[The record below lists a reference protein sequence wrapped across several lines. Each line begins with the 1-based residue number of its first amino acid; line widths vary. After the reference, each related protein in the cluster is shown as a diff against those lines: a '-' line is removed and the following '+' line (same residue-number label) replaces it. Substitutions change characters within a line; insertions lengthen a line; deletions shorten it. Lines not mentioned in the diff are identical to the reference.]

1 MLIEKQQ
8 LIASQE
14 LIKKDAERLV
24 MEKKEELT
32 KQVVSLEPVLLEAV
46 NYNGELKSEIE
57 SLEKE
62 VKEKENSILILQDRN
77 YLSEVRLSKTRR
89 YIKHRESEFNEE
101 FNWINVDF
109 RNKMHNMSQS
119 RRKLEQI
126 NKCITDKH
134 NALIGLNDF
143 LQKKLSIA
151 ENRVKSSQ
159 INNNNINL
167 VNNNAKM
174 LAQTLQKEREVW
186 KNTAERYKIKIQDL
200 EKEKGELNVNNNSEN
215 INLVMKNTMESLVDD
230 VNSKNKNLENI
241 TNKLEEKNSE
251 LKEVTKNYK
260 KNEDSLKNVKNSYEK
275 AMKKNDHEKKE
286 FLKQIDDLK
295 VNQKDLQILIAE
307 KK

>member
-1 MLIEKQQ
+1 M
-8 LIASQE
+8 
-14 LIKKDAERLV
+14 
-24 MEKKEELT
+24 
-32 KQVVSLEPVLLEAV
+32 
-46 NYNGELKSEIE
+46 G
-57 SLEKE
+57 
-62 VKEKENSILILQDRN
+62 
-77 YLSEVRLSKTRR
+77 
-89 YIKHRESEFNEE
+89 
-101 FNWINVDF
+101 DF
-109 RNKMHNMSQS
+109 RNKMHDKSPS

-143 LQKKLSIA
+143 LQKNLSIA

-286 FLKQIDDLK
+286 FLKQIDDFK
-295 VNQKDLQILIAE
+295 VNQKELQIFIAE
-307 KK
+307 QSNEIEN

>member
-1 MLIEKQQ
+1 MGETNEELSKVRTEKLSIENEYSRKKELFNENFENLLIEKQQ

-14 LIKKDAERLV
+14 LIQKDAERLV

-46 NYNGELKSEIE
+46 NYNGELKSEGE
-57 SLEKE
+57 SLGKE

-89 YIKHRESEFNEE
+89 YIKHREREFNEE

-143 LQKKLSIA
+143 LQKRLSIA

-159 INNNNINL
+159 N
-167 VNNNAKM
+167 
-174 LAQTLQKEREVW
+174 
-186 KNTAERYKIKIQDL
+186 
-200 EKEKGELNVNNNSEN
+200 
-215 INLVMKNTMESLVDD
+215 
-230 VNSKNKNLENI
+230 
-241 TNKLEEKNSE
+241 
-251 LKEVTKNYK
+251 
-260 KNEDSLKNVKNSYEK
+260 
-275 AMKKNDHEKKE
+275 
-286 FLKQIDDLK
+286 
-295 VNQKDLQILIAE
+295 
-307 KK
+307 